1 MSTVDSKRISH
12 DKYDE
17 NALTVNLML
26 KPLQTFL
33 NKKEVTEVTV
43 NQEKEVWVKGF
54 GDWKQEKVEELD
66 TAHLNSLI
74 TAVYA
79 YNNIRELSI
88 GSLLMP
94 DGSRCQIVRFPAT
107 VDGQISFTIRK
118 HSSIA
123 FTLEELA
130 ESGAFSDWV
139 DVSFN
144 QKFDVSDKTFINLTD
159 KDKELL
165 KLKSELN
172 IVDFLTKSVLFHKN
186 IVIAG
191 KTGSGKTTFAKALI
205 TKIPTNERIIT
216 IEDVHELHLPN
227 HPNHLHMMFG
237 AGKGRVSAFDAL
249 MACMRLSP
257 DRILLA
263 ELRGSETWEY
273 LMSLNT
279 GHPGGITTVHA
290 NGAVHTFDRISGLV
304 KSSEVGR
311 TIDLEAIKLI
321 LYSTIDIVLYFENR
335 KLKEVF
341 FDPIH
346 VKQTL
351 GF

>member
-1 MSTVDSKRISH
+1 MIID
-12 DKYDE
+12 DLLDE
-17 NALTVNLML
+17 NALTVDLLL
-26 KPLQTFL
+26 KPLRPFL
-33 NKKEVTEVTV
+33 DREDITEITV
-43 NQEKEVWVKGF
+43 NKPQEVWIKGF
-54 GDWKQEKVEELD
+54 GDWQPQVVESLD
-66 TAHLNSLI
+66 AGHINSLI
-74 TAVYA
+74 TSVYA
-79 YNNIRELSI
+79 FNNIRELSI

-118 HSSIA
+118 HSLVS
-123 FTLEELA
+123 FSLEQLDEA
-130 ESGAFSDWV
+130 GAFSEWQ

-144 QKFDVSDKTFINLTD
+144 QFLPQEGQALLTA
-159 KDKELL
+159 KDKELISL
-165 KLKSELN
+165 KADKN
-172 IVDFLTKSVLFHKN
+172 IIEFLTKSVQYHKN

-205 TKIPTNERIIT
+205 TKIPNNERIIT
-216 IEDVHELHLPN
+216 IEDVHELHLPY

-237 AGKGRVSAFDAL
+237 AGKGRVSAFEAL

-263 ELRGSETWEY
+263 ELRGAETWEY

-311 TIDLEAIKLI
+311 TVDLEAIKLI
-321 LYSTIDIVLYFENR
+321 LYSTVDVVLYFENR

-341 FDPIH
+341 FDPIF
-346 VKQTL
+346 VTQTL
-351 GF
+351 K

>member
-1 MSTVDSKRISH
+1 MDKQEH
-12 DKYDE
+12 DR
-17 NALTVNLML
+17 ALTVNLML
-26 KPLQTFL
+26 KPLKEIL
-33 NKKEVTEVTV
+33 DNPEVTEITI
-43 NQEKEVWVKGF
+43 NEPKTVWVKGF
-54 GDWKQEKVEELD
+54 EGWEERYIEQLDEK
-66 TAHLNSLI
+66 HIKSLI
-74 TAVYA
+74 TSVFA
-79 YNNIRELSI
+79 YNNMSEVTI

-94 DGSRCQIVRFPAT
+94 DGSRCQVVRFPA
-107 VDGQISFTIRK
+107 VLDGQISFTIRK
-118 HSSIA
+118 HSTVA
-123 FTLEELA
+123 FSLDELNDY
-130 ESGAFSDWV
+130 GAFSDWK

-144 QKFDVSDKTFINLTD
+144 QEFTDSDNLID
-159 KDKELL
+159 KDKELISL
-165 KLKSELN
+165 KNEKN
-172 IVDFLTKSVLFHKN
+172 IIEFLTKCVQYHKN

-205 TKIPTNERIIT
+205 TKIPSDERIIT

-237 AGKGRVSAFDAL
+237 SGKGRISSFEAL

-263 ELRGSETWEY
+263 ELRGGETWEY

-290 NGAVHTFDRISGLV
+290 NGAVHTFDRIAGLV

-311 TIDLEAIKLI
+311 SVDLEAIKLI
-321 LYSTIDIVLYFENR
+321 LYSTVDVVLYFDRR

-341 FDPIH
+341 FDPIYVQNMLKLH
-346 VKQTL
+346 
-351 GF
+351 

>member
-1 MSTVDSKRISH
+1 MNNENLL
-12 DKYDE
+12 DE
-17 NALTVNLML
+17 NALTVNLL
-26 KPLQTFL
+26 LQPLRPFL
-33 NKKEVTEVTV
+33 DRKDVTEITI
-43 NQEKEVWVKGF
+43 NKPTEVWVKGF
-54 GDWKQEKVEELD
+54 GDWQPQTIEALD
-66 TAHLNSLI
+66 EGHLNSLI

-107 VDGQISFTIRK
+107 VDGQTSFTIRK
-118 HSSIA
+118 HSLVS
-123 FTLEELA
+123 FTLEQLS
-130 ESGAFSDWV
+130 ESGAFSDWQ

-144 QKFDVSDKTFINLTD
+144 KTIFENKHATYHALTD
-159 KDKELL
+159 KEKELIQL
-165 KLKSELN
+165 KIDGD
-172 IVDFLTKSVLFHKN
+172 IVGFLTKCVQYHKN

-216 IEDVHELHLPN
+216 IEDVHELHLPH

-237 AGKGRVSAFDAL
+237 AGKGRVSAFEAL

-263 ELRGSETWEY
+263 ELRGAETWEY

-311 TIDLEAIKLI
+311 TVDLEAIKLI
-321 LYSTIDIVLYFENR
+321 LYSTVDVVLYFENR

-341 FDPIH
+341 YDPIH
-346 VKQTL
+346 VSETL
-351 GF
+351 GI